1 MLRIAF
7 LVLLLANAG
16 YYAWSGGMLRGV
28 GLGPEDPS
36 EPQRLAQQIR
46 PEILRLQ
53 PPAASAS
60 ASSSSATA
68 PTVAGSAATAA
79 PAVPAAAASSVAA
92 PAASSAASTAP
103 VAAGAPVPPAQPA
116 SAAASAATAPIG
128 PIAAGTTGL
137 VCQQAGPFD
146 QNQADTLRV
155 ALPAAGFA
163 AGSWSL
169 DFTPTSGRWMVYMGR
184 FPDEDAL
191 ARKRAELRARKVAYD
206 RPGNPALEPGLSLG
220 RYASQEAAERALATL
235 AGQGVRTARVVQER
249 TGTPSEYMLRLS
261 LPAGDAQAARLDR
274 LRPALMGRTLR
285 ACS

>member
-60 ASSSSATA
+60 ASPSTA
-68 PTVAGSAATAA
+68 QASTAAAA
-79 PAVPAAAASSVAA
+79 PAVPAAAAASVAA
-92 PAASSAASTAP
+92 PAASGAASTAP

-116 SAAASAATAPIG
+116 SAAATAPIG

-146 QNQADTLRV
+146 QSQADTLRV

-220 RYASQEAAERALATL
+220 RYASQEAAERALAAL

>member
-60 ASSSSATA
+60 PSTAQASTA
-68 PTVAGSAATAA
+68 AAA
-79 PAVPAAAASSVAA
+79 PAVPAAAAASVAA
-92 PAASSAASTAP
+92 RAASGAASTAP

-191 ARKRAELRARKVAYD
+191 ARKRAELRARRVAYD

>member
-60 ASSSSATA
+60 ASASPSTA
-68 PTVAGSAATAA
+68 QASAAAAA
-79 PAVPAAAASSVAA
+79 PALPAAAAASVAA
-92 PAASSAASTAP
+92 PAASGAASTAP

-146 QNQADTLRV
+146 QSQADTLRV

-220 RYASQEAAERALATL
+220 RYASQEAAERALAAL

>member
-60 ASSSSATA
+60 PSTAQASTA
-68 PTVAGSAATAA
+68 AAA
-79 PAVPAAAASSVAA
+79 PAVPAAAAASVAA
-92 PAASSAASTAP
+92 PAASGAASTAP

-116 SAAASAATAPIG
+116 SAAATAPIG

-146 QNQADTLRV
+146 QSQADTLRV

-191 ARKRAELRARKVAYD
+191 ARKRAELRARRVAYD

>member
-60 ASSSSATA
+60 ASASASPSTA
-68 PTVAGSAATAA
+68 QASAA
-79 PAVPAAAASSVAA
+79 PAVPAAAAASVAA
-92 PAASSAASTAP
+92 PAASGVASTAP

-191 ARKRAELRARKVAYD
+191 ARKRAELRARRVAYD

>member
-60 ASSSSATA
+60 PSTA
-68 PTVAGSAATAA
+68 QASAAAAA
-79 PAVPAAAASSVAA
+79 PAVPAAAAASVAA
-92 PAASSAASTAP
+92 PAASGAASTAP

-146 QNQADTLRV
+146 QSQADTLRV

>member
-60 ASSSSATA
+60 ASASASPSTA
-68 PTVAGSAATAA
+68 QASAAAAA
-79 PAVPAAAASSVAA
+79 PAVPAAAAASVAA
-92 PAASSAASTAP
+92 PAASGAASTAP

-146 QNQADTLRV
+146 QSQADTLRV

-191 ARKRAELRARKVAYD
+191 ARKRAELRARRVAYD